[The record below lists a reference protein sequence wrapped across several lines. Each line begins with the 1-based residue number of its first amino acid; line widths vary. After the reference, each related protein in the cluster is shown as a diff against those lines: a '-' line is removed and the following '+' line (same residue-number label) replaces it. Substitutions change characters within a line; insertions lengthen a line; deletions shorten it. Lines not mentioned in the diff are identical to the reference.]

1 MAKTNRTP
9 DQALLALLLHIVRS
23 PELLKMLAPTPAFN
37 EAALSVASQI
47 SALSE
52 EDRRKL
58 EIPTLEYSEA
68 ELLVQR
74 QQHAISERH
83 DEVLRYQK
91 LWQMEHKAHNELL
104 RRVQPLVDFINSKK
118 ED

>member
-9 DQALLALLLHIVRS
+9 DQALLALLLYIVRS
-23 PELLKMLAPTPAFN
+23 PVLLKELAPTPAFN

-52 EDRRKL
+52 EDRSKL
-58 EIPTLEYSEA
+58 AQPALEYSVA
-68 ELLVQR
+68 ERLVQ
-74 QQHAISERH
+74 QHRRTIRERH

-104 RRVQPLVDFINSKK
+104 QRVQPLVDFINSNK